1 MGCTLSILEYM
12 PNPFTKVISLLR
24 TIVASM
30 IWLLLSWSP
39 VALAHSPVGNT
50 LILDQDFEY
59 TSAAHYA
66 KYRVDPD
73 HNLTWE
79 QVSNS
84 HNWEPMEKRFT
95 SFGFTDDRLWLKL
108 TIQNTGPGDTFIVSL
123 EYPLLDEVHFY
134 YPDSNGEYQ
143 HHQTGDQLSFNS
155 RMRKDRFFSF
165 PVELNAGEKKT
176 LYWQVSSRDTLI
188 VPLTVSTQDI
198 WESNQ
203 RTALMLFGM
212 YYGAIL
218 VILLI
223 NSFLFFFLRQR
234 AQIYYVALLANYAIV
249 ELSLNGTGNVFLW
262 QDYPEFTKLI
272 RPIAIGILSILTVK
286 LTKSYF
292 GLDHFRFGKVNPE
305 PFVLSVGVLAI
316 LATLT
321 SSFTIAIQL
330 SLVAMI
336 VVTPYVLAAAFY
348 QLYLGKNA
356 ARYYLIGWFGF
367 LIGGL
372 MNVLRAFDMIDVN
385 FLSTY
390 GSQIGSLFTLV
401 ILNMGLTDQFRE
413 VQRLNER
420 SKERI
425 IRQQERLNQQLD
437 AAVKERT
444 QELETQKHEAE
455 RARAMAEQ
463 ALATKSQFL
472 ATMSHEIRTPMN
484 GVLGITQM
492 LMDTPLNSHQRHL
505 ITTIKHSGDTLV
517 SIINDILDYSKI
529 EAGKLTVEHI
539 EVDLRTLLDECIE
552 LFATSISQKNIRLL
566 LNVSPNTPSFI
577 QGDPTRLQQI
587 VINLLGNAIKFTDQ
601 GYVALSASYDD
612 TRSELRLSV
621 QDTGIGINEAQQRKL
636 FQSFSQADSST
647 TRRFGGTGLGLAI
660 SKSLT
665 HLMGGQISLKSVEG
679 TGSEFWLDLPC
690 RCIRLPKPDPDLKGK
705 RVLVLDPLPEAVAS
719 VKSLLEFHAVE
730 FLTESDLPAL
740 DSADLIIR
748 HASQPL
754 TPPLTALKCPVITL
768 QPLLDTASRDS
779 LSVQDPFTYS
789 QLLQRIQ
796 QLLTGREEPVTGQ
809 YEVQDF
815 SGLNVLVAEDNNVN
829 QLVVKGLLKKF
840 NIHPDLAN
848 DGVEA
853 INRVQTTETPYDLI
867 LMDCEMPN
875 LDGYQATRRLS
886 QMPQCHHTRI
896 VGLSAHAMQE
906 HRDAGIAAGM
916 VSFLTKPVA
925 VETLAMELAITRQNK
940 QTPQLPK

>member
-1 MGCTLSILEYM
+1 M
-12 PNPFTKVISLLR
+12 PNLFIRVISLLR
-24 TIVASM
+24 TIVAPV
-30 IWLLLSWSP
+30 IWLLLLGWSP
-39 VALAHSPVGNT
+39 FALAHSPAGNT

-59 TSAAHYA
+59 TSAALYA
-66 KYRVDPD
+66 KYLLDPD
-73 HNLTWE
+73 HRLTLE
-79 QVSNS
+79 QVRSTTQ
-84 HNWEPMEKRFT
+84 WEPMEQRFT
-95 SFGFTDDRLWLKL
+95 SFGFTEDKLWLKL
-108 TIQNTGPGDTFIVSL
+108 TIQNTGPSDTFILSL
-123 EYPLLDEVHFY
+123 EYPLLDEIHFY
-134 YPDSNGEYQ
+134 YPDQNGEYQ
-143 HHQTGDQLSFNS
+143 QHQTGDQSPFDS

-165 PVELNAGEKKT
+165 PVELESGEKKT

-188 VPLTVSTQDI
+188 VPLTVSTQDA
-198 WESNQ
+198 WEANQ

-234 AQIYYVALLANYAIV
+234 AQIYYVALLANYAVV

-292 GLDHFRFGKVNPE
+292 GLQHIRYGKLNIE
-305 PFVLSVGVLAI
+305 PLVLSVGVLAI

-321 SSFTIAIQL
+321 SSFTLAIQI

-336 VVTPYVLAAAFY
+336 VVTPYVLSAAFH
-348 QLYLGKNA
+348 QLLIGKNA
-356 ARYYLIGWFGF
+356 ARYYLIGWLGF
-367 LIGGL
+367 LIGGV
-372 MNVLRAFDMIDVN
+372 MNVLRAFDVIDVN

-413 VQRLNER
+413 VQRHNER

-492 LMDTPLNSHQRHL
+492 LMDTPLNGHQRHL

-529 EAGKLTVEHI
+529 EAGKLSVEHI

-552 LFATSISQKNIRLL
+552 LFSTSFSQKEVRLL
-566 LNVSPNTPSFI
+566 LNISPDTPSFI

-601 GYVALSASYDD
+601 GYVALCSSYDH
-612 TRSELRLSV
+612 TNSELRITV
-621 QDTGIGINEAQQRKL
+621 QDTGIGINEEQQRKL

-665 HLMGGQISLKSVEG
+665 HLMGGQISMKSREG
-679 TGSEFWLDLPC
+679 KGSEFWLDLPC
-690 RCIRLPKPDPDLKGK
+690 RAVRFTEPDPDLKGK
-705 RVLVLDPLPEAVAS
+705 RVLVLDPLPEAAAS
-719 VKSLLEFHAVE
+719 VRSLLVLHAIEVLE
-730 FLTESDLPAL
+730 ESDLPRL
-740 DSADLIIR
+740 ESVDLIIR
-748 HASQPL
+748 HASLPL
-754 TPPLTALKCPVITL
+754 TTQLTALQCPIITL
-768 QPLLDTASRDS
+768 KPLQDTSRDT
-779 LSVQDPFTYS
+779 LCVQDPFTYS
-789 QLLQRIQ
+789 QLLQTIQ
-796 QLLTGREEPVTGQ
+796 QILTGREEPVSGQ
-809 YEVQDF
+809 FEVQDF

-829 QLVVKGLLKKF
+829 QMVVKGLLKKF
-840 NIHPDLAN
+840 NIEPDLAN
-848 DGVEA
+848 DGIEA
-853 INRVQTTETPYDLI
+853 IHCVQSTNTPYDLI

-886 QMPQCHHTRI
+886 QMPQCDHTRI

-906 HRDAGIAAGM
+906 HRDAGLAAGM

-925 VETLAMELAITRQNK
+925 VETLAMELAITRQRK
-940 QTPQLPK
+940 LDPSLPK